1 MSIENLPG
9 IVLEGGI
16 GHIHLGEAQKLQK
29 LASHE
34 VLPKLKRP
42 VIIAKLPTSNMSSE
56 EGLIIYKGGF
66 YTGRNSK
73 DIVRMTP
80 VFSEDIDNYAKLIE
94 EYELSGK
101 DIDSLKDRLDELNQ
115 TGEKDG

>member
-16 GHIHLGEAQKLQK
+16 GHIHLEKAQKLQK

-42 VIIAKLPTSNMSSE
+42 VIIAKLPTSSRSSE
-56 EGLIIYKGGF
+56 EGLILYKGGF

-73 DIVRMTP
+73 EIVRMTP
-80 VFSEDIDNYAKLIE
+80 VFSDDIGNYVKLIE

-101 DIDSLKDRLDELNQ
+101 DIDLLKNRLDELNQ
-115 TGEKDG
+115 TGVQEG